1 MVGDAGIHSTAC
13 RQRSV
18 GLSRISSPGVERRYH
33 TRNGKK
39 GDCVRLLATRAARG
53 IILFGSVLVVAAMN
67 LPQVVGVAVIIAI
80 QAGLYWYALSLL
92 HRKY

>member
-1 MVGDAGIHSTAC
+1 VPATFGGLEPDIKSRC
-13 RQRSV
+13 RTP
-18 GLSRISSPGVERRYH
+18 IPHTKRR
-33 TRNGKK
+33 K